1 MNRVERLRVDSMRT
15 VTFVFST
22 HTCVVKAFRGS
33 VCTPDIKLT
42 VVQGMHLYQAFINK
56 GALRIL

>member
-1 MNRVERLRVDSMRT
+1 MSRVVRLRIDSIRSI
-15 VTFVFST
+15 TFVFSP

-42 VVQGMHLYQAFINK
+42 VMQGMHLYQVFVNK